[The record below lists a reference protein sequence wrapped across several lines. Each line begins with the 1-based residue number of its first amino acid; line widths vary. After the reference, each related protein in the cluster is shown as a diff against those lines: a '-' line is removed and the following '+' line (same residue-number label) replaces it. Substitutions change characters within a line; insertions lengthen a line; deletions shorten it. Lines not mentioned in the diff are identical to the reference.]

1 MVLHDGQIR
10 YVISYNI
17 QIKFYI
23 FVFHEGDNILIIGGE
38 GGGSDVE
45 LLTMQSNNDLCKP
58 TDLPGGTRSY
68 HSSVATALGVITCG
82 GVVMIPIST
91 CKLITHEGMQGSFPS
106 MVSRRMNF
114 RLVQIGEILY
124 AIGGN
129 GEKNMDKINIYNDKQ
144 WVQETI
150 PFSVYY
156 SCVVAAGNKI
166 VVTGGRDRGEVSEEL
181 KYNGRPTCKRLI
193 LKRNKFR

>member
-1 MVLHDGQIR
+1 M
-10 YVISYNI
+10 
-17 QIKFYI
+17 
-23 FVFHEGDNILIIGGE
+23 IIGGE

-45 LLTMQSNNDLCKP
+45 LLTMQSNNDHCEP
-58 TDLPGGTRSY
+58 TNLPDGGRSY
-68 HSSVATALGVITCG
+68 HSSVATALGIITYG
-82 GVVMIPIST
+82 GVVTIPMST
-91 CKLITHEGMQGSFPS
+91 CIIITHEGLQGSFPS
-106 MVSRRMNF
+106 MVSTRMNF
-114 RLVQIGEILY
+114 RLVQVGEMLF

-129 GEKNMDKINIYNDKQ
+129 GEKNMDRINIYNDQQ
-144 WVQETI
+144 WTQESI
-150 PFSVYY
+150 PFSAYY